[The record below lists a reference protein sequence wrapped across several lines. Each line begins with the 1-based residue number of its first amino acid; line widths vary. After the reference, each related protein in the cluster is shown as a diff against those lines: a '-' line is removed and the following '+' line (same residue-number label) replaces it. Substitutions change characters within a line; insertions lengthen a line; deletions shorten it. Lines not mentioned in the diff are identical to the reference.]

1 MNRATECCI
10 STENHYF
17 KLHLRYGFKTGEKM
31 IIINMGKRYKP
42 SSKGI
47 FMSLGFLIKNSL
59 RFKNK
64 GALCELLGSFSV
76 ARFEF
81 L

>member
-1 MNRATECCI
+1 
-10 STENHYF
+10 
-17 KLHLRYGFKTGEKM
+17 M

-47 FMSLGFLIKNSL
+47 FMSLGFLIKISL

-64 GALCELLGSFSV
+64 GALCELVGAIQQSTLNSYRGALSLKTCFM
-76 ARFEF
+76 FQTDGP
-81 L
+81 

>member
-1 MNRATECCI
+1 M
-10 STENHYF
+10 
-17 KLHLRYGFKTGEKM
+17 GFKQGKKK

-47 FMSLGFLIKNSL
+47 FMSLGFLIKFSF

-64 GALCELLGSFSV
+64 GVLCELVGAIQQSTLNSYGGALSLKTCFM
-76 ARFEF
+76 FQTDGP
-81 L
+81 